1 MHGQVSVF
9 GLREPKLGEVK
20 IVPEVNFAVERLL
33 NVYVRAVERSVLVSS
48 HAGRN
53 LTGLRP
59 LRALVLDGGGDVGLN
74 VRWVCNCYWQISSD
88 NII

>member
-1 MHGQVSVF
+1 MQCIKQNIRENRMHGQVSVF
-9 GLREPKLGEVK
+9 GFREPKLGEVK

-53 LTGLRP
+53 LTGLWP
-59 LRALVLDGGGDVGLN
+59 LRDLVLDGGGGGGVLG
-74 VRWVCNCYWQISSD
+74 
-88 NII
+88 